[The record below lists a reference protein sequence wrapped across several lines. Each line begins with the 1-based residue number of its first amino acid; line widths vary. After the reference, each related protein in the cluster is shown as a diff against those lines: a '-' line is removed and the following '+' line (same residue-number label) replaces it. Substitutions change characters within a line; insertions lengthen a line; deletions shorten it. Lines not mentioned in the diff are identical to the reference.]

1 MCRGGLNNIS
11 PSRHWEILLLSCRLA
26 SVSNA
31 LGLIVRGRL
40 CEDYSR
46 RQLDRA
52 NRKANR
58 AKPRVASARL
68 ISQMKVSLYLRD
80 ASASVKGCARRS
92 PLSLSL
98 LVRAAREA
106 ATSSPEHDEWRGVGD
121 RAHSDRVATL
131 LRCAIGV
138 RRITI
143 ESHAGAAITFTIPG
157 QLRVRLTT
165 RRDPR
170 GNS

>member
-1 MCRGGLNNIS
+1 MAEHVEEVSITFHRAGTG
-11 PSRHWEILLLSCRLA
+11 RFHFSCWLA

-46 RQLDRA
+46 RQLESKGESRQ
-52 NRKANR
+52 
-58 AKPRVASARL
+58 ASARL

-92 PLSLSL
+92 PLSP
-98 LVRAAREA
+98 RALREEQRLPLRSMTNGEA
-106 ATSSPEHDEWRGVGD
+106 WETVS
-121 RAHSDRVATL
+121 HSADRVATL

-143 ESHAGAAITFTIPG
+143 ESHAGAAITFAIPG
-157 QLRVRLTT
+157 RLRVRLTT

>member
-1 MCRGGLNNIS
+1 MTEHVEEVSITFHRAGTGGFHFS
-11 PSRHWEILLLSCRLA
+11 WLA
-26 SVSNA
+26 SVSNS

-46 RQLDRA
+46 RQLESKGESR
-52 NRKANR
+52 
-58 AKPRVASARL
+58 
-68 ISQMKVSLYLRD
+68 Q
-80 ASASVKGCARRS
+80 ASVNIADESEFIPARRVRIGKRMRS
-92 PLSLSL
+92 QIAPLSLSP
-98 LVRAAREA
+98 RALREEQRLPLRSMTNGEA
-106 ATSSPEHDEWRGVGD
+106 WETVS
-121 RAHSDRVATL
+121 HSTDRVATL

-143 ESHAGAAITFTIPG
+143 ESRAGAAITFAIPG
-157 QLRVRLTT
+157 RLRLTM